1 MNIAEFHQNIEQ
13 VWQKIEEELEAQGA
27 DVDCETQGSVFTI
40 TFDNRTQIV
49 INKQESLLELWI
61 ASKLGGFHF
70 GFKNGDWV
78 SNDEKRFWDC
88 LVEACAAHG
97 ENVQF

>member
-40 TFDNRTQIV
+40 TF
-49 INKQESLLELWI
+49 
-61 ASKLGGFHF
+61 
-70 GFKNGDWV
+70 
-78 SNDEKRFWDC
+78 
-88 LVEACAAHG
+88 
-97 ENVQF
+97 

>member
-13 VWQKIEEELEAQGA
+13 VWQKIEEEP
-27 DVDCETQGSVFTI
+27 
-40 TFDNRTQIV
+40 
-49 INKQESLLELWI
+49 LLELWI

-70 GFKNGDWV
+70 AFKNGDWV
-78 SNDEKRFWDC
+78 SNDGKRFWDC

>member
-13 VWQKIEEELEAQGA
+13 VWQKIEEELEEQGA

-40 TFDNRTQIV
+40 TFDNRTQ
-49 INKQESLLELWI
+49 KPLLELWI

-70 GFKNGDWV
+70 AFKNGDWV
-78 SNDEKRFWDC
+78 SNDGKRFWDC

>member
-13 VWQKIEEELEAQGA
+13 VWQKIEEELEEQGA

-49 INKQESLLELWI
+49 INKQEPLLERWS
-61 ASKLGGFHF
+61 ASKLGGCHF
-70 GFKNGDWV
+70 AFKNGDWV
-78 SNDEKRFWDC
+78 SNDGKRFWDC

>member
-1 MNIAEFHQNIEQ
+1 MNIAEFHQNIEH
-13 VWQKIEEELEAQGA
+13 VWQKIEEELENQGA

-49 INKQESLLELWI
+49 INKQEPLLELWI
-61 ASKLGGFHF
+61 AGKLGGFHF
-70 GFKNGDWV
+70 AFKNGDWV
-78 SNDEKRFWDC
+78 SNDGQRFWDC
-88 LVEACAAHG
+88 FVEACAAHG